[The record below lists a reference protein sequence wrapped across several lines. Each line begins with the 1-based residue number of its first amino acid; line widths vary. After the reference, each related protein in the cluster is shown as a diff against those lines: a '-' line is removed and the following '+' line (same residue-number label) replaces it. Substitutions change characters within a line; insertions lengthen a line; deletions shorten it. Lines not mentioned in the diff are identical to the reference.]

1 VTSPPT
7 VWSVLGIDTTADQ
20 IAIRRAYAARLKVTH
35 PEDDPQGFQRLRAAY
50 EQALRWAVSQTVKPS
65 VLIAAATSQETS
77 GVETAAPPLPVQLPA
92 EAAAV
97 LPGDTRLSEIQ
108 TALAVLRDS
117 LKADASAEASD
128 ARDESLTGVLSV
140 TTSLDVTHQGEVE
153 HTVARVLLESVPR
166 SDALLRR
173 AAERFGW
180 TSNERGKLNQAF
192 SRVCDRLRAL
202 DLEAAL
208 QSGGHWMSA
217 AYRALTRA
225 PRPLEWRLRAIIF
238 GLDEEVR
245 ALLNKCEVERL
256 WLGPSLD
263 RGALAWWQK
272 YFSEPH
278 ITRGSLAFAGG
289 VGVLAF
295 FVALWQEPG
304 FPPRFLQD
312 VAVGIA
318 STVAVLL
325 VKRFL
330 VDWPLVLL
338 RKKWSKGL
346 PMAVRLG
353 WFPASLVLLLITG
366 FLPPWLSMCSALPL
380 ALAAF
385 FWSHVVQ
392 EWEARNVTR
401 ADRLRVLWPRTLL
414 NGPVAISLMRHA
426 RVPRLCIDRY
436 CGCGSLFQRTR
447 YSRERLACRSFTGAA
462 PVHAWEPAACCD
474 CSRDGVV
481 DALAG
486 TQSRS
491 CGGHGAGPAPE
502 TDFDLA
508 DFRPAEASLLHPV
521 WRAVCDSGS
530 HGCLR
535 PDVPR
540 PGAAIRHVVHRR
552 RHCEF
557 GNGGAPAAG
566 AHRIR
571 LGRRGARGGPQMS
584 DRARVRPCCEVRFQP
599 GYRVLAQSPSLGK
612 LSCELE
618 PIDRHS

>member
-1 VTSPPT
+1 MTSPPT

-50 EQALRWAVSQTVKPS
+50 EQALRWAVSQAVKPS

-97 LPGDTRLSEIQ
+97 LTGDTRLSEIQ
-108 TALAVLRDS
+108 TALAVLRHS

-414 NGPVAISLMRHA
+414 NVPVAIWL
-426 RVPRLCIDRY
+426 IN
-436 CGCGSLFQRTR
+436 
-447 YSRERLACRSFTGAA
+447 ACVT
-462 PVHAWEPAACCD
+462 P
-474 CSRDGVV
+474 
-481 DALAG
+481 
-486 TQSRS
+486 
-491 CGGHGAGPAPE
+491 
-502 TDFDLA
+502 
-508 DFRPAEASLLHPV
+508 
-521 WRAVCDSGS
+521 
-530 HGCLR
+530 GCL
-535 PDVPR
+535 
-540 PGAAIRHVVHRR
+540 GCALTGIA
-552 RHCEF
+552 
-557 GNGGAPAAG
+557 AAG
-566 AHRIR
+566 AYFSGHDILASAWRVDPSPAQR
-571 LGRRGARGGPQMS
+571 RFMLGSLLLA
-584 DRARVRPCCEVRFQP
+584 AI
-599 GYRVLAQSPSLGK
+599 VLATGLWMHWLAPSREVAVVTALVLLQRPISTLLTSDLLK
-612 LSCELE
+612 LRYYILFGGLFVIPGVMAAFDPTFRDPVQLYGMWFTVGVIVSLVMVVLQQRGL
-618 PIDRHS
+618 IGSD